1 MILILLFCATYII
14 MDTKTKI
21 NAFVSFNFLWHEIAY
36 KEAYSTVERDKIT
49 PLEKSIGEK
58 IGKLRVN
65 NGGET
70 QEALAA
76 SIGVSREIIQHWERG
91 TRHIKADHI
100 KSLAQHFNV
109 SSDYLLGLSDVSSN
123 VSDVI
128 TTCNYTG
135 LSEEA
140 VGALYQWMGIPSG
153 FNLDTALNSLLTN
166 DKFWSALMDMSTL
179 TREVSKLR
187 LIIET
192 SEQLFTQSS
201 APSPLS
207 IKQLIEDI
215 SDEEIRAGYF
225 HSEVIGQITA
235 SVDTFSG
242 YKEVKEAAFNATI
255 KLRKLFVAMASLSEP
270 TGATNDNQLKEG
282 FHASQE

>member
-1 MILILLFCATYII
+1 

-21 NAFVSFNFLWHEIAY
+21 NAFVSFNFFWHEITS

-109 SSDYLLGLSDVSSN
+109 SSDYLLGLADVSSN
-123 VSDVI
+123 KSEVI

-140 VGALYQWMGIPSG
+140 VGALYQWTGIPSG
-153 FNLDTALNSLLTN
+153 FNLDTVLNSLLTN
-166 DKFWSALMDMSTL
+166 DEFWGALIDASIL
-179 TREVSKLR
+179 TREINKLK
-187 LIIET
+187 LIIES
-192 SEQLFTQSS
+192 SEQLFALSTV
-201 APSPLS
+201 PSPLS

-215 SDEEIRAGYF
+215 GDEEIRAGYF
-225 HSEVIGQITA
+225 HSEVIDHITA

-270 TGATNDNQLKEG
+270 TSTTNDDQLKEG
-282 FHASQE
+282 FHAAQE